1 VGHHVFGIGDR
12 HLETILVYIQ
22 STDPV
27 PVGVF
32 VLPEALYWL
41 TVCVCIAARLGER
54 HDVAHVPRGIGGS
67 PSTTPPQAS
76 LPLPSPHLQGPLCS
90 RPARVP
96 NPLHPARP
104 RAAAGRGRLARDGVI
119 VKFAVLSTKSKPK
132 RISVVGASGHTR
144 A

>member
-1 VGHHVFGIGDR
+1 MLSSSLRGTWPLSVLEHVYRESAADAKCVIDDALSLLCVCVSAVRGVCCSDSSLIHFLCAQRAHFIGRAAVWSFVGHHVFGIGDR

-54 HDVAHVPRGIGGS
+54 HDVAHVPR
-67 PSTTPPQAS
+67 
-76 LPLPSPHLQGPLCS
+76 H
-90 RPARVP
+90 RR
-96 NPLHPARP
+96 
-104 RAAAGRGRLARDGVI
+104 
-119 VKFAVLSTKSKPK
+119 
-132 RISVVGASGHTR
+132 
-144 A
+144 